1 VLRWV
6 LVVLAVLLLIAAA
19 GYGYIRY
26 RWSQV
31 KSLACPTCTAV
42 ADGQPFNVLLVGS
55 DTRAGNTGQAAQ
67 SFGSAAQVA
76 GQRSD
81 TIKIL
86 HVDPSSGTA
95 RLLSIPRDTY
105 VQLSGVPGSTGLSS
119 AQKINTAFNNGVAP
133 LISTIQNTFGIPIA
147 HFVEVDFQGLTDAV
161 NTVGGIYLNFPYPV
175 RDNDNGNNN
184 SGLVITHAGC
194 QRLTGSM
201 TLALARSRY
210 YQYYA
215 NGSWHFD
222 PTSDI
227 GRIERQNIVIQAIAS
242 RARGSYNPLTLNAF
256 LGAVVHDVT
265 VDKGMSFGAMF
276 SLATKYHAFSP
287 GSLQSFTLPVA
298 PGYSRTAGDVEVV
311 RQPQTEQLL
320 MQFLGAAPGTVSTPP
335 LAASGAPI
343 PPPPPTTTTTTS
355 KPSAGG
361 VQGGHGSS
369 GPNAGTSPS
378 ASAPPYDPTV
388 CSP

>member
-1 VLRWV
+1 
-6 LVVLAVLLLIAAA
+6 
-19 GYGYIRY
+19 
-26 RWSQV
+26 
-31 KSLACPTCTAV
+31 
-42 ADGQPFNVLLVGS
+42 
-55 DTRAGNTGQAAQ
+55 
-67 SFGSAAQVA
+67 
-76 GQRSD
+76 
-81 TIKIL
+81 
-86 HVDPSSGTA
+86 
-95 RLLSIPRDTY
+95 
-105 VQLSGVPGSTGLSS
+105 
-119 AQKINTAFNNGVAP
+119 
-133 LISTIQNTFGIPIA
+133 
-147 HFVEVDFQGLTDAV
+147 
-161 NTVGGIYLNFPYPV
+161 
-175 RDNDNGNNN
+175 
-184 SGLVITHAGC
+184 
-194 QRLTGSM
+194 
-201 TLALARSRY
+201 
-210 YQYYA
+210 
-215 NGSWHFD
+215 
-222 PTSDI
+222 
-227 GRIERQNIVIQAIAS
+227 
-242 RARGSYNPLTLNAF
+242 
-256 LGAVVHDVT
+256 VT